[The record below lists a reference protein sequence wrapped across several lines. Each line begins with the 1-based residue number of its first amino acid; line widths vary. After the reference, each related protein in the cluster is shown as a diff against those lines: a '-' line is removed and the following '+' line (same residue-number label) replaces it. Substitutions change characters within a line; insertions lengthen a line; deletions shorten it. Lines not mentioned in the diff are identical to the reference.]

1 MNEGRARSFVIIT
14 LVTAVLGSCGCTKK
28 ETAAEPNKAAATADA
43 AATEKQ
49 AAATDAAVQDK
60 TSLAFNAKA
69 AMSAVDKNGDGK
81 VTRAEYDAIWKD
93 KSVAERNFKKIDRNG
108 DGVLTAEEFTPQFG
122 NK

>member
-1 MNEGRARSFVIIT
+1 MNEGRARLFLIIT
-14 LVTAVLGSCGCTKK
+14 LMMAALGLCGCSKK
-28 ETAAEPNKAAATADA
+28 ETAAE
-43 AATEKQ
+43 
-49 AAATDAAVQDK
+49 ATDAAVQDK
-60 TSLAFNAKA
+60 AAPVFNAKA